1 MYCQFFELARMPFD
15 NTPDPRFFFAT
26 PEHDEALAA
35 LRYGVAQRRGFTLIT
50 GRPGGGKTLLGRML
64 IHSLGARVLSTVLSH
79 TPEDAHD
86 LIASLCRGLG
96 IRVRLAHSTG
106 HLVERLHGALV
117 ARYHE
122 DRLVVAVIDEA
133 QSLSPD
139 LLEHVRML
147 GNLEQDTAKLLQ
159 IVLLGQPELVPLLRD
174 PQLDQLRQRIF
185 CSRRINPLTRRQVHA
200 YVHHRL
206 RIAGAADG
214 TVFNEGAID
223 LLYDRS
229 AGIPR
234 LVNQIADNS
243 LLVAFGAAQKPVGS
257 ELVAEAIEQT
267 MEVQLGPTIEFVG
280 SDQPWGTETAGAERA
295 ADRPAPETHN
305 PQDPTTSSARRP
317 SEQLQ
322 PAPDEA
328 LISALQ
334 ADPTA
339 ADIDVL
345 REFSDELA
353 EMAERAVGHT
363 SSDDDV
369 LTGPDAPGSCDSA
382 QPGRRG
388 PGIPPSPQDG

>member
-1 MYCQFFELARMPFD
+1 MYCQFFGLARMPFD

-50 GRPGGGKTLLGRML
+50 GQPGGGKTLLGRML
-64 IHSLGARVLSTVLSH
+64 IHSLGPRALSTVVSH

-106 HLVERLHGALV
+106 QLVERLHGALV

-133 QSLSPD
+133 QNLTPD
-139 LLEHVRML
+139 VLEHVRML

-159 IVLLGQPELVPLLRD
+159 IVLLGQPELVPLLHD

-185 CSRRINPLTRRQVHA
+185 CSRRINPLTRGQVHP

-206 RIAGAADG
+206 RVAGAADG
-214 TVFNEGAID
+214 TVFSDGAID
-223 LLYDRS
+223 LVYDRS
-229 AGIPR
+229 GGIPR

-243 LLVAFGAAQKPVGS
+243 LLVAFGASQKPVGP

-267 MEVQLGPTIEFVG
+267 MEVQLGL
-280 SDQPWGTETAGAERA
+280 TAEVAGL
-295 ADRPAPETHN
+295 DRPSGTMTTDAEIAIEQTAPEPHN
-305 PQDPTTSSARRP
+305 TRDRTTSSAKGP
-317 SEQLQ
+317 SEQPQ
-322 PAPDEA
+322 PAQDEA

-334 ADPTA
+334 ANPTA
-339 ADIDVL
+339 ADIGVL
-345 REFSDELA
+345 REVSDELA
-353 EMAERAVGHT
+353 DLAEQAVARTT
-363 SSDDDV
+363 SRDDV
-369 LTGPDAPGSCDSA
+369 PAGPDAPRRCDPA

-388 PGIPPSPQDG
+388 PSSPPSPQDG